1 VTGSCPMCARQ
12 LASDMR
18 YCPYCGIRVGEGGA
32 SPGTLQMTPPSPY
45 GGMPYPMA
53 FPGAY
58 PYPMMYPPP
67 YRPVTQ
73 KRVFGIT
80 GGILLIVGGSLQ
92 LIPALVLIL
101 GWWSDDL
108 LVMTIGLVDIMA
120 FALSIAGAVAA
131 FKRAWRV
138 LALIGPAFLLG
149 ASVVTA
155 LEIPE
160 FMLMVM
166 PLAILSL
173 IFMALGFGD
182 MRQEGWPGYGVPMP
196 GGVVPPFGVASRV
209 PPGQAPTGG
218 DSPVEGFRPGRT

>member
-67 YRPVTQ
+67 YRPITQ

-80 GGILLIVGGSLQ
+80 GGILLIVGGSLN
-92 LIPALVLIL
+92 LIPAIVFLF
-101 GWWSDDL
+101 GWWDDDL
-108 LVMTIGLVDIMA
+108 LVMTIGLLDMMA
-120 FALSIAGAVAA
+120 FGLAVAGAVAA
-131 FKRAWRV
+131 FKRTWRV
-138 LALIGPAFLLG
+138 LALIGSAFLLG
-149 ASVVTA
+149 ASIVTA
-155 LEIPE
+155 IVMPE
-160 FMLMVM
+160 FTLIIL

-173 IFMALGFGD
+173 IFMGLGYGD
-182 MRQEGWPGYGVPMP
+182 MRQEGWPGYGSAMP
-196 GGVVPPFGVASRV
+196 GGVVSPFGVPSQV
-209 PPGQAPTGG
+209 PPSRSDPIEV
-218 DSPVEGFRPGRT
+218 PVEGMHPGRL